1 MHIIKLSSSFRGVPA
16 LRRFLLK
23 NKQPSLI
30 SCLSTVTDCHGRSDE
45 ESSHF
50 TNHWVQRFNKTAAM
64 HPNVSVYFF
73 LALRTTSWYILTAI
87 YSQIW
92 TFGPE
97 LAAGYLVTKFSGKFR
112 QPANAMLAGAI
123 SSTFPSL
130 QRINSS
136 ALVGVVP
143 HPEGPAPSSSS
154 APKTHDVSPA
164 FAATEERVQKF
175 LDWLKGPLD
184 KFGFSY
190 FLASKVNIIA
200 TICGTAVAIEYGVDL
215 TSILNALGVSQTIQ
229 SGAGAM
235 AAATLTNIGL
245 LPAHLFALTIYS
257 PKISDI
263 ISKTSNTIAPGA
275 PQDHL
280 P

>member
-1 MHIIKLSSSFRGVPA
+1 
-16 LRRFLLK
+16 
-23 NKQPSLI
+23 
-30 SCLSTVTDCHGRSDE
+30 
-45 ESSHF
+45 
-50 TNHWVQRFNKTAAM
+50 
-64 HPNVSVYFF
+64 
-73 LALRTTSWYILTAI
+73 
-87 YSQIW
+87 
-92 TFGPE
+92 
-97 LAAGYLVTKFSGKFR
+97 
-112 QPANAMLAGAI
+112 MLAGAI

-130 QRINSS
+130 QKINSS

-154 APKTHDVSPA
+154 STPKAHDVSPA
-164 FAATEERVQKF
+164 FTATEEKVQKL

-263 ISKTSNTIAPGA
+263 ISRTSNHIAPGT
-275 PQDHL
+275 PSDHL